1 MRSDNLG
8 FFLAEA
14 FKNLRLNLLMSV
26 TAVTTTAVCILI
38 LGIGLL
44 VDAHVEGIVGNVGQD
59 VTITAFFPEDID
71 QERIDEVVSSV
82 ESYPEVNES
91 AYVSKEEALE
101 RFRETFADQPDIAGS
116 ISSDVLPAS
125 MEIQLKDSSDS
136 SVVADRLREEGF
148 QDDEIRYPQQTVDR
162 LNQITGYL
170 VWGLRGATALFF
182 VASVLLIF
190 NTIRLS
196 IFARRKEIEVMKL
209 VGASDSFVR
218 TPFVFEGLAEGLI
231 GAGLAALAVIW
242 INFLFVDWANDALP
256 YVPIRGEA
264 VNTILVLV
272 LLVAVGVAIGVVGS
286 FLSVRLGGRTPRGGE
301 RRGDAGGIGA
311 EAGGRRRLPS
321 ARSRRLAHRR
331 ILGRRLRLRDHAPRG
346 VPGGPTDLRR
356 VARGDAG
363 LLRVRDLLRPP
374 PLRVVRALQVLQAL
388 RLEGPS
394 DLVAE
399 LGATVPGALLRL
411 STEVR
416 LYPVDGP

>member
-218 TPFVFEGLAEGLI
+218 TPFVLEGLVQGLI
-231 GAGLAALAVIW
+231 GAIPAALLVVW
-242 INFLFVDWANDALP
+242 VDSLFVGWAQQSLP
-256 YVPIRGEA
+256 FLPISSGA
-264 VNTILVLV
+264 VNALIV
-272 LLVAVGVAIGVVGS
+272 LLFLLFVGALVGITGS
-286 FLSVRLGGRTPRGGE
+286 FFSVRRFLK
-301 RRGDAGGIGA
+301 
-311 EAGGRRRLPS
+311 
-321 ARSRRLAHRR
+321 
-331 ILGRRLRLRDHAPRG
+331 
-346 VPGGPTDLRR
+346 V
-356 VARGDAG
+356 
-363 LLRVRDLLRPP
+363 
-374 PLRVVRALQVLQAL
+374 
-388 RLEGPS
+388 
-394 DLVAE
+394 
-399 LGATVPGALLRL
+399 
-411 STEVR
+411 
-416 LYPVDGP
+416 

>member
-71 QERIDEVVSSV
+71 QERIDEVISSV

-91 AYVSKEEALE
+91 TYVSKEEALE

-125 MEIQLKDSSDS
+125 MEIQLKDSGDS

-218 TPFVFEGLAEGLI
+218 TPFVLEGLVQGLI
-231 GAGLAALAVIW
+231 GAIPAALLVVW
-242 INFLFVDWANDALP
+242 VDSLFVSWAQQSLP
-256 YVPIRGEA
+256 FLPISSGA
-264 VNTILVLV
+264 VNALIV
-272 LLVAVGVAIGVVGS
+272 LLFLLFVGALVGITGS
-286 FLSVRLGGRTPRGGE
+286 FFSVRRFLK
-301 RRGDAGGIGA
+301 
-311 EAGGRRRLPS
+311 
-321 ARSRRLAHRR
+321 
-331 ILGRRLRLRDHAPRG
+331 
-346 VPGGPTDLRR
+346 V
-356 VARGDAG
+356 
-363 LLRVRDLLRPP
+363 
-374 PLRVVRALQVLQAL
+374 
-388 RLEGPS
+388 
-394 DLVAE
+394 
-399 LGATVPGALLRL
+399 
-411 STEVR
+411 
-416 LYPVDGP
+416 

>member
-14 FKNLRLNLLMSV
+14 FKNLRLNLLMSA
-26 TAVTTTAVCILI
+26 TAVTTTAVCIVI

-44 VDAHVEGIVGNVGQD
+44 VDAHVEGIVRNVGQD
-59 VTITAFFPEDID
+59 VAITAFFPEDVD
-71 QERIDEVVSSV
+71 QERIDEVVTSV
-82 ESYPEVNES
+82 EGYPEVNES

-170 VWGLRGATALFF
+170 IWGLRGATALFL

-218 TPFVFEGLAEGLI
+218 TPFVLEGLVQGLI
-231 GAGLAALAVIW
+231 GAVPAALLVVW
-242 INFLFVDWANDALP
+242 MDSLFVGWAQQNLP
-256 YVPIRGEA
+256 FLPISSGA
-264 VNTILVLV
+264 VNALIV
-272 LLVAVGVAIGVVGS
+272 LLLLLFVGALVGVAGS
-286 FLSVRLGGRTPRGGE
+286 FFSVRRFLK
-301 RRGDAGGIGA
+301 
-311 EAGGRRRLPS
+311 
-321 ARSRRLAHRR
+321 
-331 ILGRRLRLRDHAPRG
+331 
-346 VPGGPTDLRR
+346 V
-356 VARGDAG
+356 
-363 LLRVRDLLRPP
+363 
-374 PLRVVRALQVLQAL
+374 
-388 RLEGPS
+388 
-394 DLVAE
+394 
-399 LGATVPGALLRL
+399 
-411 STEVR
+411 
-416 LYPVDGP
+416 

>member
-71 QERIDEVVSSV
+71 QERIDEVISSV

-91 AYVSKEEALE
+91 TYVSKEEALE

-125 MEIQLKDSSDS
+125 MEIQLKDSGDS

-218 TPFVFEGLAEGLI
+218 TPFVLEGLVQGLI
-231 GAGLAALAVIW
+231 GAIPAALLVVW
-242 INFLFVDWANDALP
+242 VDSLFVGWAQQSLP
-256 YVPIRGEA
+256 FLPISSGA
-264 VNTILVLV
+264 VNALIV
-272 LLVAVGVAIGVVGS
+272 LLFLLFVGALVGIAGS
-286 FLSVRLGGRTPRGGE
+286 FFSVRRFLK
-301 RRGDAGGIGA
+301 
-311 EAGGRRRLPS
+311 
-321 ARSRRLAHRR
+321 
-331 ILGRRLRLRDHAPRG
+331 
-346 VPGGPTDLRR
+346 V
-356 VARGDAG
+356 
-363 LLRVRDLLRPP
+363 
-374 PLRVVRALQVLQAL
+374 
-388 RLEGPS
+388 
-394 DLVAE
+394 
-399 LGATVPGALLRL
+399 
-411 STEVR
+411 
-416 LYPVDGP
+416 

>member
-71 QERIDEVVSSV
+71 QERIDEVISSV

-91 AYVSKEEALE
+91 TYVSKEEALE

-218 TPFVFEGLAEGLI
+218 TPFVLEGLVQGLI
-231 GAGLAALAVIW
+231 GAIPAALLVVW
-242 INFLFVDWANDALP
+242 VDSLFVSWAQQSLP
-256 YVPIRGEA
+256 FLPISSGA
-264 VNTILVLV
+264 VNALIV
-272 LLVAVGVAIGVVGS
+272 LLFLLFVGALVGIAGS
-286 FLSVRLGGRTPRGGE
+286 FFSVRRFLK
-301 RRGDAGGIGA
+301 
-311 EAGGRRRLPS
+311 
-321 ARSRRLAHRR
+321 
-331 ILGRRLRLRDHAPRG
+331 
-346 VPGGPTDLRR
+346 V
-356 VARGDAG
+356 
-363 LLRVRDLLRPP
+363 
-374 PLRVVRALQVLQAL
+374 
-388 RLEGPS
+388 
-394 DLVAE
+394 
-399 LGATVPGALLRL
+399 
-411 STEVR
+411 
-416 LYPVDGP
+416 

>member
-71 QERIDEVVSSV
+71 QGRIDEVVSSV

-91 AYVSKEEALE
+91 TYVSKEEALE

-125 MEIQLKDSSDS
+125 MEIQLKNSSDS

-218 TPFVFEGLAEGLI
+218 TPFVIEGLVQGLI
-231 GAGLAALAVIW
+231 GAIPAALLVVW
-242 INFLFVDWANDALP
+242 VDSLFVGWAQQSLP
-256 YVPIRGEA
+256 FLPISSGA
-264 VNTILVLV
+264 VNALIV
-272 LLVAVGVAIGVVGS
+272 LLFLLFVGALVGIAGS
-286 FLSVRLGGRTPRGGE
+286 FFSVRRFLK
-301 RRGDAGGIGA
+301 
-311 EAGGRRRLPS
+311 
-321 ARSRRLAHRR
+321 
-331 ILGRRLRLRDHAPRG
+331 
-346 VPGGPTDLRR
+346 V
-356 VARGDAG
+356 
-363 LLRVRDLLRPP
+363 
-374 PLRVVRALQVLQAL
+374 
-388 RLEGPS
+388 
-394 DLVAE
+394 
-399 LGATVPGALLRL
+399 
-411 STEVR
+411 
-416 LYPVDGP
+416 